1 MSNAKR
7 CKWAEQSE
15 EMRKYHDEVWGKPER
30 DETKLYKMLVLEMFQ
45 AGLSWNTILQ
55 KEKNF
60 EEAFEN
66 FDIDKVANFDNA
78 KIDELL
84 KNDGIIRHKMKIES
98 AINNAKIIRKMHDEG
113 KSFSDFIWS
122 YVIDTPIITPWSDE
136 SEVPSNSFL
145 SDKISEDMKSIGF
158 KFVGSTV
165 IYSFLQAIGVL
176 NDHILDCD
184 FKYED

>member
-1 MSNAKR
+1 MEETKR
-7 CKWAEQSE
+7 CQWANQSE
-15 EMRKYHDEVWGKPER
+15 EMQSYHDEVWGKPER
-30 DETKLYKMLVLEMFQ
+30 DETKLFKMLVLEMFQ

-60 EEAFEN
+60 ELAFEG
-66 FDIDKVANFDNA
+66 FDIDKVSNFDEA
-78 KIDELL
+78 KIEQLMQDE
-84 KNDGIIRHKMKIES
+84 GIVRNKMKIEA
-98 AINNAKIIRKMHDEG
+98 AINNAKIIKKMHNEG
-113 KSFSDFIWS
+113 RSFSEMIWA

-136 SEVPSNSFL
+136 SEVPANSFL
-145 SDKISEDMKSIGF
+145 SDKISKDLKEMGF

-184 FKYED
+184 YKYED